1 MSSRLPVVFFHHR
14 VSTKDLW
21 VWEKRGTLTGGPACP
36 PGGPQEWTQPQAE
49 GHIKGW
55 GAAGLKCDSPL
66 APLPSS

>member
-36 PGGPQEWTQPQAE
+36 PGGLRGGRNPRL
-49 GHIKGW
+49 KGTLR
-55 GAAGLKCDSPL
+55 GGEQQD
-66 APLPSS
+66 